1 MNGFALGLVLKQR
14 PIEGNSEMAYF
25 AQKAL
30 HSLVSRAFH
39 LPTIQGAREDQTGRR
54 ETLGKKVGLQLLLCS
69 CVLFYSFHELT
80 KWKKF

>member
-39 LPTIQGAREDQTGRR
+39 LPTIQGAREDQTRR
-54 ETLGKKVGLQLLLCS
+54 RKKVGLQLLLCS
-69 CVLFYSFHELT
+69 CVLFYSIHELT
-80 KWKKF
+80 K